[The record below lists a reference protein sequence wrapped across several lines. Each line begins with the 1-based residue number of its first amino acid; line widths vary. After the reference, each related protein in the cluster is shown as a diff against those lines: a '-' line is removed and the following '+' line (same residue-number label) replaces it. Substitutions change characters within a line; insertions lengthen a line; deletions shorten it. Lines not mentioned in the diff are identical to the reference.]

1 MHIDHI
7 NPLLAQI
14 EDHLDLI
21 IQKDVLIHFSELDIT
36 VNRNN
41 DISTLTFDR
50 AQSQE
55 DRYRDIVNLYLNIP
69 NNNRFGIT
77 LWGMRDVDS
86 WLLNHYNNPNEYPL
100 LFDTGYNTKI
110 SHRGFIEGLQ

>member
-1 MHIDHI
+1 MCI
-7 NPLLAQI
+7 
-14 EDHLDLI
+14 
-21 IQKDVLIHFSELDIT
+21 
-36 VNRNN
+36 
-41 DISTLTFDR
+41 
-50 AQSQE
+50 
-55 DRYRDIVNLYLNIP
+55 RDSIP

-110 SHRGFIEGLQ
+110 SHRGFIEGLE